1 MLRAGA
7 LAAIVAIGAVPPAL
21 ALETALTAPDAP
33 DDLTARLRAG
43 SLTLSAEARG
53 LKTPQEI
60 LAAARSDYR
69 TLVAILYDAGRYSP
83 VVYIRV
89 DGREAADIAPLESPT
104 RVDRIE
110 ITVQA
115 GPLFRLGRA
124 EIAPL
129 APGTELPEGFATG
142 APAPTGILQAAA
154 SASIARWRDIG
165 HAKARVSA
173 QNIVANHRDA
183 ILDVQIRIVPGPEL
197 RFGQATISG
206 NKAVRTEAIARIAG
220 FPTGEVF
227 SPDAARKVARRLRRT
242 GAFSSISLREAETA
256 NPDGSLDFGISVA
269 EAPPRRIEAGA
280 EYSSRQGVDL
290 SLKWTHRNLFG
301 GAERLHLDIRARNLG
316 GTEPIDG
323 QFNARLDRPG
333 MFGPDNDLFYIGGL
347 EKLNE
352 EHFDMFRS
360 NAGVG
365 IRRVFSDVLF
375 GEIGV
380 SAARNRANDAFGAGR
395 DFRLLLVPARLEWD
409 RRDNPLDA
417 TKGFYLNVDATAFSG
432 LKNTESGLY
441 GLIDG
446 RGYLGFGARR
456 GLVLAGRVQLG
467 SVLGAGISGISPDLL
482 FYSGGS
488 GSVRG
493 QPYQSLGIPVGT
505 GIAGGRSFL
514 NLSGELRARVSD
526 KISLVGFYD
535 FGTVDASRFVNR
547 NSPSH
552 SGAGLGLRYDIAGI
566 GALRLDIARPTSGTT
581 SAGTQIYLGIGQAF

>member
-1 MLRAGA
+1 MLRAGT
-7 LAAIVAIGAVPPAL
+7 LAVAVVIGAVQPGL
-21 ALETALTAPDAP
+21 ALETALTSPDAP
-33 DDLTARLRAG
+33 DDLLARLRAG
-43 SLTLSAEARG
+43 SLALNAEARG

-83 VVYIRV
+83 VVRIRV
-89 DGREAADIAPLESPT
+89 DGREAADIAPLESPS

-110 ITVQA
+110 ITVDA
-115 GPLFRLGRA
+115 GPLFRFGRA

-129 APGTELPEGFATG
+129 APGTDLPEGFATG
-142 APAPTGILQAAA
+142 APAPTGVLQATAN
-154 SASIARWRDIG
+154 ASIGRWRDIG
-165 HAKARVSA
+165 HAKARVGD
-173 QNIVANHRDA
+173 QHIVANHRDA
-183 ILDVQIRIVPGPEL
+183 ILDAQIRMDPGPEL
-197 RFGQATISG
+197 RFGQASISG
-206 NKAVRTEAIARIAG
+206 NAAVRTDAIARIAG
-220 FPTGEVF
+220 FPTGEAF
-227 SPDAARKVARRLRRT
+227 SPDAAHKVARRLRRT
-242 GAFSSISLREAETA
+242 GAFSSISLHEAETA
-256 NPDGSLDFGISVA
+256 NPDGSLDYTISVA
-269 EAPPRRIEAGA
+269 EALPRRIEAGA

-301 GAERLHLDIRARNLG
+301 GAERLHFDIRARNLG

-323 QFNARLDRPG
+323 QFSVRLDRPG
-333 MFGPDNDLFYIGGL
+333 MFGPDNDLFYLGNI

-360 NAGVG
+360 LAGIGV
-365 IRRVFSDVLF
+365 RRVFSDVLF

-380 SAARNRANDAFGAGR
+380 AAAFNRANDVFGAGR
-395 DFRLLLVPARLEWD
+395 DFRLLLVPARLQWD
-409 RRDNPLDA
+409 RRDNSLDA
-417 TKGFYLNVDATAFSG
+417 TKGFYLNASATAFSG
-432 LKNTESGLY
+432 FKNTESGLY
-441 GLIDG
+441 GLLDG

-467 SVLGAGISGISPDLL
+467 SVLGAGISQISPDLL

-493 QPYQSLGIPVGT
+493 QPYQSLGVAIGT

-514 NLSGELRARVSD
+514 NLSGEVRARVSD

-535 FGTVDASRFVNR
+535 FGAVDTGRFVNQA
-547 NSPSH
+547 SPSH

-566 GALRLDIARPTSGTT
+566 GALRLDIARPVSGTT
-581 SAGTQIYLGIGQAF
+581 GAGTQIYLGIGQAF